1 MSSWRSTGSHGS
13 PPRRGRRHDDHPDPG
28 TLPAPPHFPGSQ
40 APQMF
45 PAATIARRLAS
56 FQTAA
61 TSNTRQLPTENTEAC
76 HPPRHHNSADAASRF
91 TAPWPPT
98 FAPPRPSF
106 PSWAA
111 PVRPTVMVPRE
122 TGTHG
127 VYSGCTAGAGVG
139 NTATNA
145 GCLRMAASVGSK
157 AAGGGR
163 NFIASP
169 LSLHAALALV
179 AAGAKGETQRELL
192 DFLVGSAGSSL
203 AALNGDPAIRLV
215 GMLRGLEQT
224 SFACGVWVARGR
236 ALRPEFVEVA
246 GAVYAAVAES
256 VDFGSE
262 PEKARQQV
270 NTFVKH
276 ETKELIDE
284 VLPVGSVDSSTVVV
298 LANALYFKGTWAQ
311 PFDQSATFG
320 APFHLADG
328 TTVRAPFMT
337 TSLFQQHVAAFP
349 GFKALKLPYGNGGGF
364 HVHQAALFYM
374 LLLVPDHSA
383 ALGLA
388 GLYDKAVS
396 TPDFIRRHTPADQ
409 VPVGRFMV
417 PKFKFEF
424 KFEASR
430 EMQELGVT
438 RAFGGGDFSGM
449 VTGGNGLF
457 ISGVYHSATVEV
469 DELGTVAAAATA
481 VCLSQCASARPPV
494 DFVADRP
501 FLFAIVEERTGV
513 ALFLGHVVNPL
524 DG

>member
-1 MSSWRSTGSHGS
+1 MSSWRPAGPHGS
-13 PPRRGRRHDDHPDPG
+13 PPRRGRRHDDHPG

-45 PAATIARRLAS
+45 PAAAIARHLAS
-56 FQTAA
+56 FQTAP
-61 TSNTRQLPTENTEAC
+61 SNTRHLPTENTEAC
-76 HPPRHHNSADAASRF
+76 HPHHHRSADAASRF

-98 FAPPRPSF
+98 FAPPRPS
-106 PSWAA
+106 PSWAVPA
-111 PVRPTVMVPRE
+111 MVPRD

-139 NTATNA
+139 NTVTNA
-145 GCLRMAASVGSK
+145 GCLRMATGVGST

-163 NFIASP
+163 NFIVSP

-192 DFLVGSAGSSL
+192 DFLMGPAGSSL
-203 AALNGDPAIRLV
+203 AALHGDPAIRLV

-256 VDFGSE
+256 VDFWSE

-311 PFDQSATFG
+311 PFDPSATFG

-328 TTVRAPFMT
+328 TTVLAPFMT

-349 GFKALKLPYGNGGGF
+349 GFKALKLPYKNGGSF

-383 ALGLA
+383 DLGLA

-409 VPVGRFMV
+409 APVGRFMV

-449 VTGGNGLF
+449 VTGGNGLR

-481 VCLSQCASARPPV
+481 VCMQQCGSARPPV

>member
-1 MSSWRSTGSHGS
+1 MG
-13 PPRRGRRHDDHPDPG
+13 
-28 TLPAPPHFPGSQ
+28 
-40 APQMF
+40 
-45 PAATIARRLAS
+45 
-56 FQTAA
+56 
-61 TSNTRQLPTENTEAC
+61 
-76 HPPRHHNSADAASRF
+76 
-91 TAPWPPT
+91 
-98 FAPPRPSF
+98 
-106 PSWAA
+106 
-111 PVRPTVMVPRE
+111 PRE
-122 TGTHG
+122 TGPRGH
-127 VYSGCTAGAGVG
+127 YSGDTAGAGVG
-139 NTATNA
+139 KAATNA
-145 GCLRMAASVGSK
+145 GCLRMAASVGST

-163 NFIASP
+163 NFIVSP
-169 LSLHAALALV
+169 LSLHAPLALV
-179 AAGAKGETQRELL
+179 AASAKGETQRELL
-192 DFLVGSAGSSL
+192 DFLVGPAGSSL
-203 AALNGDPAIRLV
+203 AALHGDPAIRLV

-236 ALRPEFVEVA
+236 ALRPEFLEVA

-262 PEKARQQV
+262 GWYHQGRPIGRGSGAPALGPQEVGAPTQPEKARQQV

-311 PFDQSATFG
+311 PFDPSATFG

-328 TTVRAPFMT
+328 TTVRASFMT

-349 GFKALKLPYGNGGGF
+349 GFQALKLPYGNGGGL

-417 PKFKFEF
+417 PRV
-424 KFEASR
+424 KFEA
-430 EMQELGVT
+430 
-438 RAFGGGDFSGM
+438 
-449 VTGGNGLF
+449 
-457 ISGVYHSATVEV
+457 
-469 DELGTVAAAATA
+469 
-481 VCLSQCASARPPV
+481 
-494 DFVADRP
+494 
-501 FLFAIVEERTGV
+501 
-513 ALFLGHVVNPL
+513 
-524 DG
+524 

>member
-1 MSSWRSTGSHGS
+1 MSSWRPTGSHGS
-13 PPRRGRRHDDHPDPG
+13 PPRRGRPHDERPG
-28 TLPAPPHFPGSQ
+28 TLPAPPHFAGSQ

-45 PAATIARRLAS
+45 PAAAVARHLAS

-61 TSNTRQLPTENTEAC
+61 TSNTRQQPTDNTEAC
-76 HPPRHHNSADAASRF
+76 HPPHHHRPADAASRF

-111 PVRPTVMVPRE
+111 AVRPTAMIPRE
-122 TGTHG
+122 TGRTHG

-139 NTATNA
+139 NTVTNA
-145 GCLRMAASVGSK
+145 GCLRMAASVGST

-163 NFIASP
+163 NFIVSP

-192 DFLVGSAGSSL
+192 DFLVGPAGSSL
-203 AALNGDPAIRLV
+203 AALHGDPAIRLV

-256 VDFGSE
+256 VDFRSE

-284 VLPVGSVDSSTVVV
+284 VLPAGSVDSSTVVV

-311 PFDQSATFG
+311 PFDPSATFA

-349 GFKALKLPYGNGGGF
+349 GFKALKLPYKNGGGF
-364 HVHQAALFYM
+364 HHVHQAASFYM

-388 GLYDKAVS
+388 GLYGKAVS

-417 PKFKFEF
+417 PKFRFEF

-430 EMQELGVT
+430 EMQELGVA

-449 VTGGNGLF
+449 VTGGNGLR
-457 ISGVYHSATVEV
+457 ISGVYHNATVEV